1 VSSSSTHGGQARHAP
16 LWARHGTLSAALL
29 LFEVAEFAPRVD
41 LPSLILDL
49 PRRCRARTRGMLVQ
63 VRNYK
68 FRSLPLIYNY
78 LRPIKDTDFCTH
90 TDTRSRAWNAGAP
103 TPAAPPPLSVRPTG
117 RTSSGEDTRAQTLTD
132 TADNRDTRTGRRPGG
147 TQTLPVTPRPIALP
161 QLGSPNRLCIRG
173 HGQKCVSISLIS
185 PQLHVPK
192 PSQLNQPA
200 HPHGS
205 CRGRASVD

>member
-1 VSSSSTHGGQARHAP
+1 
-16 LWARHGTLSAALL
+16 
-29 LFEVAEFAPRVD
+29 
-41 LPSLILDL
+41 
-49 PRRCRARTRGMLVQ
+49 MLVQ

-78 LRPIKDTDFCTH
+78 LRPIKDTEFGTH

-185 PQLHVPK
+185 PQLHARDAWSGHHKGYSGGRLSPHRSPPTAMRNYPPPPQTFTTQSTGAPPRLVPGK
-192 PSQLNQPA
+192 SF
-200 HPHGS
+200 S
-205 CRGRASVD
+205 